1 MFSFRDVVYNK
12 ATDDFTVS
20 VKDLKRDIVMDGE
33 RLVIITP
40 TPSQPRRRPPPLSPG
55 STTWWSPPATTRC
68 PTCPPSP
75 ASRSSPA
82 GFFMPTTS
90 GFPHCNCL
98 CLHRRSCCTS
108 HIDIIFAS
116 VQRISIIQPPGMPQ
130 SLLESDFFWLA
141 QATLQK
147 TSLFN
152 ASSNP
157 IDYNSDDLISF
168 SVAHKLLKQRY

>member
-1 MFSFRDVVYNK
+1 MFTFRDVVYNK

-33 RLVIITP
+33 RLVIVTP
-40 TPSQPRRRPPPLSPG
+40 TPSQPRRLRPPPLSPG

-90 GFPHCNCL
+90 GF
-98 CLHRRSCCTS
+98 LH
-108 HIDIIFAS
+108 
-116 VQRISIIQPPGMPQ
+116 
-130 SLLESDFFWLA
+130 
-141 QATLQK
+141 
-147 TSLFN
+147 
-152 ASSNP
+152 
-157 IDYNSDDLISF
+157 
-168 SVAHKLLKQRY
+168 

>member
-1 MFSFRDVVYNK
+1 MFTSMIFVRDVVYNK

-90 GFPHCNCL
+90 GFPHCL

-116 VQRISIIQPPGMPQ
+116 
-130 SLLESDFFWLA
+130 
-141 QATLQK
+141 
-147 TSLFN
+147 
-152 ASSNP
+152 ASKYPLSNP
-157 IDYNSDDLISF
+157 QGCHRVCWKATSSGWL
-168 SVAHKLLKQRY
+168 KLLCRGHRSSMSQVFQLITILTIEYPSASLICS